1 MGSLSVWHWLI
12 VLVIVVLVFGTGK
25 LKNMGKD
32 LGGAI
37 RGFKEGMNEGET
49 DAKKEIAQSR
59 RPLTSRPRTRTRPRP
74 ADHKAQDPAPAVR
87 VSCAEGRLRPPPFA
101 ENGGDRGFSCFHP
114 MTNPLTLRRIRRRTQ
129 RKTYV

>member
-37 RGFKEGMNEGET
+37 KGFKEGMKEGDDDKS
-49 DAKKEIAQSR
+49 DAKKEIAQDKNTVDVEAA
-59 RPLTSRPRTRTRPRP
+59 LTACLSVLALKLT
-74 ADHKAQDPAPAVR
+74 AAAV
-87 VSCAEGRLRPPPFA
+87 SGA
-101 ENGGDRGFSCFHP
+101 DRGSLVKDRNNH
-114 MTNPLTLRRIRRRTQ
+114 
-129 RKTYV
+129 V

>member
-37 RGFKEGMNEGET
+37 KGFKEGR
-49 DAKKEIAQSR
+49 KEIAQDKN
-59 RPLTSRPRTRTRPRP
+59 TVDVE
-74 ADHKAQDPAPAVR
+74 AKDK
-87 VSCAEGRLRPPPFA
+87 
-101 ENGGDRGFSCFHP
+101 
-114 MTNPLTLRRIRRRTQ
+114 TNAS
-129 RKTYV
+129 

>member
-25 LKNMGKD
+25 LKNMGED

-49 DAKKEIAQSR
+49 DAKKEIAQSKE
-59 RPLTSRPRTRTRPRP
+59 TVDVEAKDKDQT
-74 ADHKAQDPAPAVR
+74 KA
-87 VSCAEGRLRPPPFA
+87 G
-101 ENGGDRGFSCFHP
+101 
-114 MTNPLTLRRIRRRTQ
+114 
-129 RKTYV
+129 